1 MLFTDKT
8 QTDAIAASLVDWW
21 KMAGALYSH
30 DEMPV
35 DWLAPEEPALES
47 LTLSSRHETRAVLT
61 QPIVEHPAIAN
72 AAWPIEIAELRHA
85 IANGHPLPSNKFGGK
100 STLPAGNANAQLMI
114 IGDLPDIEE
123 VEAGSLGA
131 GSLGQL
137 LFKMV
142 AAIGFKL
149 DNCYLTALA
158 TTRPAT
164 GELPDDDLDLLA
176 KFALHQI
183 DLVNP
188 QSILIL
194 GSATC
199 RALLGADLIA
209 ARQNLPDINHIVG
222 IKAATPTFHPRTLRA
237 RPALKAQAWQDL
249 QMLAKKDA
257 L

>member
-21 KMAGALYSH
+21 KMAGAVYSH
-30 DEMPV
+30 DETAV
-35 DWLAPEEPALES
+35 DWLAPEEHELEF
-47 LTLSSRHETRAVLT
+47 LTISSRQETRLVST
-61 QPIVEHPAIAN
+61 QPIVERPAIAS
-72 AAWPIEIAELRHA
+72 AAWPDNIAGLHHA
-85 IANGHPLPSNKFGGK
+85 IANGHLLPSNKYGGK
-100 STLPAGNANAQLMI
+100 SASPAGNVNAQLMI
-114 IGDLPDIEE
+114 IGDLPDVEE
-123 VEAGSLGA
+123 VDAGSMGA
-131 GSLGQL
+131 GALGEL
-137 LFKMV
+137 LIKMV
-142 AAIGFKL
+142 AAIGFEL
-149 DNCYLTALA
+149 GNCYLTALA

-164 GELPDDDLDLLA
+164 GELPDDDYDLLA

-183 DLVNP
+183 ELVNP

-222 IKAATPTFHPRTLRA
+222 NKAATPTFHPRTLLA
-237 RPALKAQAWQDL
+237 RPTLKAKAWQDL